1 MSRNVDPTGQ
11 EQVGMYGTDSREMI
25 KRPGKGTCDSLYISP
40 KDIHCSHVGA
50 LIEATGKGV
59 HCALRPV
66 IRCRRGADGDESSA
80 QDIPRNSS
88 VRRERRA
95 TVRDK
100 GGKAREV
107 VRERTGNMIAT

>member
-66 IRCRRGADGDESSA
+66 IRCRRGRTGMNHPRKTSTQVEGEEESAEPQSE
-80 QDIPRNSS
+80 I
-88 VRRERRA
+88 
-95 TVRDK
+95 K
-100 GGKAREV
+100 GGKP
-107 VRERTGNMIAT
+107 ERL